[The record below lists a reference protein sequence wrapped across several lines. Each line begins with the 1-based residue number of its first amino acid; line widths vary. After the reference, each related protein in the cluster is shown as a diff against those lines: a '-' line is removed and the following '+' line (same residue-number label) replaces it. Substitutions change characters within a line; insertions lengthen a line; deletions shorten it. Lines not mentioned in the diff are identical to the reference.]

1 MSTLFYQ
8 EYGDETDGANLNLV
22 LHNPQEYVPMNT
34 SRNMAVLKNGAK
46 RLYEWWNQ
54 KPRYRRIGLLG
65 CGVAAASVYFLEFG
79 DRAFHQENPFYAS
92 VDLWGKRTP
101 PIVML
106 MPSVC
111 LMADGKI
118 IVFTGLLDYF
128 KTDAEIA
135 AIIGHELV
143 MLQRGTL
150 QKQCSESS
158 VAEDHFVCLPST
170 RRHEIEADYIG
181 MLLMASAGYDPRVGI
196 KVRVKFELLNECTSP
211 SDDDDELMMM
221 MIPEVMEEALS
232 LYREALK
239 EGKGKEKGKG
249 DHPMSSFG
257 RIIYRYQN

>member
-1 MSTLFYQ
+1 
-8 EYGDETDGANLNLV
+8 
-22 LHNPQEYVPMNT
+22 MNT

-92 VDLWGKRTP
+92 VDLWGKRTS
-101 PIVML
+101 PIVIEEFVLEFFVVDDPGDVNAECM
-106 MPSVC
+106 S
-111 LMADGKI
+111 DGKI

-135 AIIGHELV
+135 AIIGMRLV

-158 VAEDHFVCLPST
+158 VAEDHD
-170 RRHEIEADYIG
+170 A
-181 MLLMASAGYDPRVGI
+181 
-196 KVRVKFELLNECTSP
+196 
-211 SDDDDELMMM
+211 
-221 MIPEVMEEALS
+221 
-232 LYREALK
+232 
-239 EGKGKEKGKG
+239 
-249 DHPMSSFG
+249 
-257 RIIYRYQN
+257 